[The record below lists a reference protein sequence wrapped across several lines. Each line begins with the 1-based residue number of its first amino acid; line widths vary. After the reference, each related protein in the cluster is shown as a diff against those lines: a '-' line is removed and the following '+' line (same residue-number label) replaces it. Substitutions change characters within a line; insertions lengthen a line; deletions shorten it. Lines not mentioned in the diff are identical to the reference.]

1 MTFRSL
7 CFPCL
12 QFKQFRFQIP
22 VFQRGGTILPKKERI
37 RRATTLMINDP
48 YTLVVCLDK
57 SSEAKGTLYIDDE
70 KSFDYRQGKFVYL
83 EFEFKNNVLSSRS
96 IDEKSTYPTKSWLE
110 RVKLAGLTKTPK
122 SATLK
127 TETQTV
133 TLEVLLEGNLVVIRK
148 PGVSMLD
155 KWSITLN
162 F

>member
-1 MTFRSL
+1 
-7 CFPCL
+7 
-12 QFKQFRFQIP
+12 
-22 VFQRGGTILPKKERI
+22 
-37 RRATTLMINDP
+37 MINDP

-57 SSEAKGTLYIDDE
+57 STEAKGTLYIDDE
-70 KSFDYRQGKFVYL
+70 KSFDYREGKYLYL
-83 EFEFKNNVLSSRS
+83 EFEFKNNVLTSRS
-96 IDEKSTYPTKSWLE
+96 IDETSTYPTKSWLE

-127 TETQTV
+127 TATQTI

-148 PGVSMLD
+148 PSVSMLD

>member
-1 MTFRSL
+1 
-7 CFPCL
+7 
-12 QFKQFRFQIP
+12 
-22 VFQRGGTILPKKERI
+22 
-37 RRATTLMINDP
+37 MINDP

-70 KSFDYRQGKFVYL
+70 KSFDYRQGKYNYL
-83 EFEFKNNVLSSRS
+83 EFEFKDNVLSSRS
-96 IDEKSTYPTKSWLE
+96 VDDKSSFPTKSWLE
-110 RVKLAGLTKTPK
+110 RVRLAGLSKTPK

-127 TETQTV
+127 TQSKTE
-133 TLEVLLEGNLVVIRK
+133 TLEVLVEGNLVVIRK